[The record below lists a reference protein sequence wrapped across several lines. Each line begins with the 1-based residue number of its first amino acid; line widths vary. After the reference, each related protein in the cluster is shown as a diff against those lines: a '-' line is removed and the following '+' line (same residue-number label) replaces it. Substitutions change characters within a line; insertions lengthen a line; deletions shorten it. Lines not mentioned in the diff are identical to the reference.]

1 MVRIGNKTYEIL
13 VILYFIISILVS
25 MFIKVWYDLYRY
37 RQCVDNN
44 FYHIANI
51 IKIIRRDTMKL
62 LSNIYRREVDC
73 Y

>member
-13 VILYFIISILVS
+13 VILYFIIISILVS

-44 FYHIANI
+44 FS
-51 IKIIRRDTMKL
+51 
-62 LSNIYRREVDC
+62 LSYCEYYKD